1 MISFKNFFNNCFKP
15 LFEDFSLSN
24 AFNPDNIGRDKG
36 IKQSPSTVQ
45 ILQGTMAGMSAT
57 DKDLSKKCSKEL
69 GGEILATA
77 HIIRKSLEDSNI
89 KNITYRLS
97 DKSYAIHNES
107 GYGKNNKDLISMDTI
122 YLKNTIA
129 VANKAFKTALR
140 VIQNDLESYWFVDNY
155 NGTPIQCSNSPHF
168 KIDDEKIVI
177 THLPGGGMNSTKGLK
192 LYSDAKTANNTIA
205 KDNGYICMRIN
216 NSSDNFIFYSKM
228 ENYGIAVVS
237 NKKLVVERPV
247 IGDPLFLKSVVATLL
262 RPGKINQ
269 EEKHPLKSEPRENS
283 KIASKSPEHPFI
295 RVPSCL
301 KSEMGDAGLAAY
313 KDIIRA
319 IKNSGFAVKS
329 TNGTNFDTPRDFD
342 NTTKHQNLSDM
353 MGEIEEIIYRYF
365 NEDPK
370 TAFSGTKYEK
380 YTKDDE

>member
-15 LFEDFSLSN
+15 LFEDFSLAD
-24 AFNPDNIGRDKG
+24 AFNPDRVGHDRGRN
-36 IKQSPSTVQ
+36 SPSAVQ
-45 ILQGTMAGMSAT
+45 MLQGTMFGMSAT
-57 DKDLSKKCSKEL
+57 DKDLSNKCSKEL
-69 GGEILATA
+69 GGEILASA

-269 EEKHPLKSEPRENS
+269 EEKHPLKSKTQENH
-283 KIASKSPEHPFI
+283 KAASKLPEPPYI
-295 RVPSCL
+295 RVPKCL

-319 IKNSGFAVKS
+319 IRKEGFAVKS
-329 TNGTNFDTPRDFD
+329 TDADRFTTPPEFDD
-342 NTTKHQNLSDM
+342 TTKHQNLSDM
-353 MGEIEEIIYRYF
+353 MGNIEEIIYRYF
-365 NEDPK
+365 AEGPES
-370 TAFSGTKYEK
+370 AFLGTKYEIYMK
-380 YTKDDE
+380 GDK